1 LRLPNGFA
9 ARVAAAAGLAG
20 ACLLQAAC
28 GGAPRPGGGGTRE
41 RLELWAMGRE
51 GEVVQQLMPEFERR
65 HPGVRVEV
73 QQIPWRSAHEKLL
86 TAFVGNSTPDLAQL
100 GSTWIPEFAAIGAL
114 AALDGPLA
122 RSRALAAGDY
132 FPGSWD
138 SGVIDGRLQAIP
150 WYVDTRL
157 LFYRSDLLAAA
168 GCALPP
174 RRWSSWRRCMER
186 VKARAGPD
194 GYAIL
199 LPTNQWEEPVA
210 LSLELGAPLL
220 RDGGRYGDFRD
231 PRSRRAM
238 AFFVDLFRA
247 GLAPPVRN
255 YEVANRYQQ
264 IAQGIFAM
272 YISGPWD
279 LGEFRRRLPP
289 ELAGSWATAPLPAPD
304 EPAEQ
309 AGGSTTPAG
318 GGSATGS
325 GAGGAN
331 REAGGAGTSLVGG
344 SSLVVFRAS
353 RHQRAAWELIEYL
366 SQPAQQARFYGLL
379 GDLPARRAAW
389 QDPALA
395 GDPRARAFRE
405 QLQHAAPAPKVPEWE
420 QIATRIYERGE
431 GVILGRQGLDQG
443 LASLDRDVDRIL
455 EKRRWLLDRHR
466 ASPLTG
472 GAAADLLRPPAAGG
486 GGGR

>member
-1 LRLPNGFA
+1 LTLPNGFA
-9 ARVAAAAGLAG
+9 ARLAAAAGLAG
-20 ACLLQAAC
+20 VWLLQAAC
-28 GGAPRPGGGGTRE
+28 GAAPRHGGGAARE

-51 GEVVQQLMPEFERR
+51 GEVVQQLLPQFERL
-65 HPGVRVEV
+65 HPEVRVEV

-114 AALDGPLA
+114 AALDEPLA
-122 RSRALAAGDY
+122 CSRALAPGDF

-138 SGVIDGRLQAIP
+138 SGVIEGRVHAIP

-168 GCALPP
+168 GCELPP
-174 RRWSSWRRCMER
+174 RRWSSWRRCMAR

-210 LSLELGAPLL
+210 LSLEVGAPLL

-238 AFFVDLFRA
+238 AFFVDVFRA
-247 GLAPPVRN
+247 GLAPPARN
-255 YEVANRYQQ
+255 YEIANRYQQ
-264 IAQGIFAM
+264 IGQGIFAM

-289 ELAGSWATAPLPAPD
+289 ELANSWATAPLPAPD
-304 EPAEQ
+304 ELGP
-309 AGGSTTPAG
+309 
-318 GGSATGS
+318 
-325 GAGGAN
+325 
-331 REAGGAGTSLVGG
+331 GTSLVGG

-353 RHQRAAWELIEYL
+353 RHRRAAWELIEYL

-405 QLQHAAPAPKVPEWE
+405 QLQHAVPAPKVPEWE

-431 GVILGRQGLDQG
+431 GVILGRQGLDQA
-443 LASLDRDVDRIL
+443 LAALDGDVDRIL

-466 ASPLTG
+466 ASSLTSAAGAG
-472 GAAADLLRPPAAGG
+472 GLRRPPVTSGKG
-486 GGGR
+486 NR